1 MPSRSKPHELD
12 KVFWP
17 DDSPQIQKEL
27 AQLKQLQPHMT
38 RKTKWHVKI
47 DDVNY
52 YPHRGTITIDP
63 DIRNGDRGFE
73 ALLELLKKRRSA
85 RS

>member
-1 MPSRSKPHELD
+1 MPSSSHHELD
-12 KVFWP
+12 RLFWP
-17 DDSPQIQKEL
+17 DDPPRLKKEL
-27 AQLKQLQPHMT
+27 AQLKQLQPST
-38 RKTKWHVKI
+38 VRKTKWHVKI

-63 DIRNGDRGFE
+63 HTRRSDRGFE
-73 ALLELLKKRRSA
+73 ALLELLNKRRSA